1 MKYVYR
7 TLVFMTVTSLAIVA
21 AAAVALVMGAK
32 KLIKHLRSN

>member
-21 AAAVALVMGAK
+21 GLIAGAAYLI
-32 KLIKHLRSN
+32 KLILRKVNK